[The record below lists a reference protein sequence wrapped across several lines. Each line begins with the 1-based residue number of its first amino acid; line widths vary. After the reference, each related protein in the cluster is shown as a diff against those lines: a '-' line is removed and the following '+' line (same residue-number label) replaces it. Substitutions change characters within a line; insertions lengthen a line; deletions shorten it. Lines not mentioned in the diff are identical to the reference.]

1 MTRRICI
8 LLQKQRTALSQLP
21 ARGGFHAIFDR
32 IPSQRDGGGLRN
44 CDNFVIIFKPDSAPI
59 RPRPFN
65 IVVDS
70 CPEND
75 DTVTALD
82 SGFVTIDIAKCSRSD
97 DPLGF
102 AIGFQIA
109 ALAQGIYLLMRGPS
123 LKRSVRVMASQSE
136 KLRRALYSIAVISSS
151 SFPKLTKSPTALPI
165 RSAATGET

>member
-1 MTRRICI
+1 MTRRICT

-21 ARGGFHAIFDR
+21 ARGGFHAVFDR

-109 ALAQGIYLLMRGPS
+109 IRARDIQVLIGGPIVEAICEGCGITRP
-123 LKRSVRVMASQSE
+123 
-136 KLRRALYSIAVISSS
+136 ALYSIAVISSS